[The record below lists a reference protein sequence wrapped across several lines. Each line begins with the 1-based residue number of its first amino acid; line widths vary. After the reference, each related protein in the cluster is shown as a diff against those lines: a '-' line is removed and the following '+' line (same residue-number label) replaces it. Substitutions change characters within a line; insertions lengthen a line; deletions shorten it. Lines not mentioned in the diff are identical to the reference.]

1 MSEEQTQQLLYQMQ
15 MLEGYFSELIQK
27 EEAIISVIREASS
40 AVVSLK
46 AIDNKTDS
54 ETLVPMGLGTFVKT
68 KLIPNQKLIL
78 NVGAGIAIEKDQN
91 YAINFLESR
100 LKEFQVALQETGGQK
115 QQVSASLEQGKQQMN
130 QLLAASRS
138 KK

>member
-1 MSEEQTQQLLYQMQ
+1 MSEDKTQQLLYQMQ

-27 EEAIISVIREASS
+27 EEAIISLFREASS

-78 NVGAGIAIEKDQN
+78 NVGAGVAIEKDQN

-100 LKEFQVALQETGGQK
+100 LKEMQVALQEIGGQK

-130 QLLAASRS
+130 QLLTASRS

>member
-27 EEAIISVIREASS
+27 EQAIISVFREASS

-78 NVGAGIAIEKDQN
+78 NVGAGVAIEKDQN

-100 LKEFQVALQETGGQK
+100 LKEMQVALQDVDGQK

>member
-15 MLEGYFSELIQK
+15 MLEGYFSELTQK
-27 EEAIISVIREASS
+27 EESIISVIREASS

-100 LKEFQVALQETGGQK
+100 LKEFQVALQDIDGQK

>member
-27 EEAIISVIREASS
+27 EQAIISVFREASS

-78 NVGAGIAIEKDQN
+78 NVGAGVAIEKDQN

-100 LKEFQVALQETGGQK
+100 LKEMQVALQEIGGQK

-130 QLLAASRS
+130 QLMAASRS

>member
-1 MSEEQTQQLLYQMQ
+1 MSEDKTQQLLYQMQ

-27 EEAIISVIREASS
+27 EQAIISVFREASS

-54 ETLVPMGLGTFVKT
+54 ETLVPLGLGTFVKT

-78 NVGAGIAIEKDQN
+78 NVGAGVAIEKDQN

-100 LKEFQVALQETGGQK
+100 LKEMQVALQEIGGQK

-130 QLLAASRS
+130 QLMAASRS

>member
-15 MLEGYFSELIQK
+15 MLEGYFSELMQK
-27 EEAIISVIREASS
+27 EEAIISIIREASS

-78 NVGAGIAIEKDQN
+78 NVGAGVAIEKDQN

-100 LKEFQVALQETGGQK
+100 LKEFQVALQDVDGQK

-130 QLLAASRS
+130 QLITASRS

>member
-27 EEAIISVIREASS
+27 EQAIISVFREASS

-54 ETLVPMGLGTFVKT
+54 ETLVPLGLGTFVKT

-100 LKEFQVALQETGGQK
+100 LKEFQVALQDIDGQK

-130 QLLAASRS
+130 QLMTASRS

>member
-1 MSEEQTQQLLYQMQ
+1 MSEDKTQQLLYQMQ

-27 EEAIISVIREASS
+27 EEAIISLFREASS

-78 NVGAGIAIEKDQN
+78 NVGAGVAIEKDQN

-100 LKEFQVALQETGGQK
+100 LKEMQVALQEIGGQK

>member
-27 EEAIISVIREASS
+27 EQAIISVFREASS

-100 LKEFQVALQETGGQK
+100 LKEFQVALQDVDGQK

>member
-27 EEAIISVIREASS
+27 EQAIISVFREASS

-78 NVGAGIAIEKDQN
+78 NIGAGIAIEKDQN

-100 LKEFQVALQETGGQK
+100 LKEFQVALQDISGQK

>member
-27 EEAIISVIREASS
+27 EQAIISVIREASS

-100 LKEFQVALQETGGQK
+100 LKEFQVALQDIDGQK

>member
-1 MSEEQTQQLLYQMQ
+1 
-15 MLEGYFSELIQK
+15 MLEGYFSELTQK
-27 EEAIISVIREASS
+27 EGSIISVIREASF
-40 AVVSLK
+40 AIDSLK
-46 AIDNKTDS
+46 AIDNKTND
-54 ETLVPMGLGTFVKT
+54 ETLVPIGLGTFVKT

-78 NVGAGIAIEKDQN
+78 NVGAGVAIEKDQN

-100 LKEFQVALQETGGQK
+100 LKEMQVAYQEIVGQR
-115 QQVSASLEQGKQQMN
+115 QRISASLEQGKQQMN

>member
-78 NVGAGIAIEKDQN
+78 NVGAGVAIEKDQN

-100 LKEFQVALQETGGQK
+100 LKEMQVALQEIGGQK

-130 QLLAASRS
+130 QLMAASRS

>member
-1 MSEEQTQQLLYQMQ
+1 MSEDKTQQLLYQMQ
-15 MLEGYFSELIQK
+15 MLEGYFSELMQK
-27 EEAIISVIREASS
+27 EEAIISLFREASS

-78 NVGAGIAIEKDQN
+78 NVGAGVAIEKDQN

-100 LKEFQVALQETGGQK
+100 LKEMQVALQEIGGQK

>member
-15 MLEGYFSELIQK
+15 MLEGYFSELTQK
-27 EEAIISVIREASS
+27 EESIISVIREASS

-100 LKEFQVALQETGGQK
+100 LKEFQVALQDIDGQK

-130 QLLAASRS
+130 QLLAARN

>member
-15 MLEGYFSELIQK
+15 MLEGYFSELTQK
-27 EEAIISVIREASS
+27 EESIISVIREASS

-78 NVGAGIAIEKDQN
+78 NIGAGIAIEKDQN

-100 LKEFQVALQETGGQK
+100 LKEFQVALQDIDGQK